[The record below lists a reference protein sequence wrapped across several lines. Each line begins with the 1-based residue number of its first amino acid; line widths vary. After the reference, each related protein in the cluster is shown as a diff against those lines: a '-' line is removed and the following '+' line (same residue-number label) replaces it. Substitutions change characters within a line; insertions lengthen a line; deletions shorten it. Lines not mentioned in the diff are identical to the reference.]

1 MHALARPFLLLLT
14 LVVAILIALFFQTR
28 AINSVDHT
36 HRLDQFLQLR
46 ELDAALDEQTLLIAT
61 GVQHQYDTQVNYRRQ
76 HDQLMNQLLN
86 TDSAFNQGLNQHSA
100 ELLQS
105 YYQDQQRKYALSEE
119 IKHYAA
125 LIRNALLYMPTL
137 VQELRDLDH
146 PQRDEAARLMSQLFR
161 YHLFP
166 DQKRLTELNQATEQL
181 QHIILD
187 DHPALLSFANQASS
201 NLRHLESLHKYRDE
215 FNQIDTSH
223 QLRALE
229 QSYQKH
235 YNQRSRHAE
244 AFTLTLLLL
253 SCLLMLLLGGMFRR
267 LQQLNY
273 RSEQARTRL
282 QDAVNS
288 LSEAFALFD
297 KHGKLVLY
305 NQRWLAFYP
314 WLQRRNAEDW
324 STLQSINKAQGVTTS
339 SPIAVPLDS
348 TQNYLEHTPDG
359 SWYQASN
366 NPTAEGGIASV
377 RTNITETQQAH
388 LKLRQLGR
396 ALEQS
401 PSAVMIT
408 DTQGIIEYIN
418 PKLSEMTGYTSDELL
433 GQNNNILKSG
443 KIPADIFTQMWQQLR
458 DGNTW
463 TGQLLN
469 RKKDGTLF
477 WDSTS
482 ISPLRTDEGEIS
494 HFIAVK
500 EDITERLRA
509 EEQLRMVAAVFE
521 TSNEAIMVA
530 DHQGTIKV
538 VNAAF
543 ERITGYTTDE
553 VKGQN
558 PSLLSSGRHDRLFYD
573 AMWNSLHSEGCWSGE
588 IWNRR
593 KDGSVYP
600 EWLSISALHDDEGQI
615 TEFVSVFSDITS
627 RKEAEAH
634 IRHQAYYDALTQL
647 PNRSLLLDRLEV
659 AISTAERD
667 QQTISVL
674 FIDLDRFKYV
684 NDTLGHEYGDELLVE
699 AATRLAGCVR
709 ESDTVARFGGDEFV
723 VLLHNIH
730 SDRDAA
736 LVAEKIIRQLSEP
749 FALAGRDIIIGASIG
764 LAMYPGESDDPDT
777 LLRNADLAMYRAKQ
791 TGRNRFQFFT
801 SSLQEHANTLMEME
815 QDLRLA
821 LENGQ
826 LEIYYQPLVRAQSG
840 RVTGVEAL
848 LRWHHPTL
856 GMVSPDQFI
865 PLAEDTGLIGPIG
878 QWVLETACQQ
888 VSQWQQQGLKLYLS
902 VNISGRQR
910 DLGMD
915 APLLRRILM
924 QAKLPAEQL
933 VLEITEGMLLDN
945 SDETIA
951 WLQSFCDLGVHLAID
966 DFGTGYSALSYLKR
980 FPIDT
985 LKIDQGFVRDL
996 TLDNEDALL
1005 VEAIISMAR
1014 SLKLRLIAEG
1024 VETEEQRHVLFSLGC
1039 EFLQGYYFAKP
1050 MPATSLVTW
1059 MANYQPIRLG

>member
-1 MHALARPFLLLLT
+1 M
-14 LVVAILIALFFQTR
+14 
-28 AINSVDHT
+28 
-36 HRLDQFLQLR
+36 
-46 ELDAALDEQTLLIAT
+46 
-61 GVQHQYDTQVNYRRQ
+61 
-76 HDQLMNQLLN
+76 
-86 TDSAFNQGLNQHSA
+86 
-100 ELLQS
+100 
-105 YYQDQQRKYALSEE
+105 
-119 IKHYAA
+119 
-125 LIRNALLYMPTL
+125 
-137 VQELRDLDH
+137 
-146 PQRDEAARLMSQLFR
+146 
-161 YHLFP
+161 
-166 DQKRLTELNQATEQL
+166 
-181 QHIILD
+181 
-187 DHPALLSFANQASS
+187 
-201 NLRHLESLHKYRDE
+201 
-215 FNQIDTSH
+215 
-223 QLRALE
+223 
-229 QSYQKH
+229 
-235 YNQRSRHAE
+235 
-244 AFTLTLLLL
+244 
-253 SCLLMLLLGGMFRR
+253 
-267 LQQLNY
+267 
-273 RSEQARTRL
+273 
-282 QDAVNS
+282 
-288 LSEAFALFD
+288 
-297 KHGKLVLY
+297 
-305 NQRWLAFYP
+305 
-314 WLQRRNAEDW
+314 
-324 STLQSINKAQGVTTS
+324 
-339 SPIAVPLDS
+339 
-348 TQNYLEHTPDG
+348 
-359 SWYQASN
+359 
-366 NPTAEGGIASV
+366 
-377 RTNITETQQAH
+377 
-388 LKLRQLGR
+388 
-396 ALEQS
+396 
-401 PSAVMIT
+401 
-408 DTQGIIEYIN
+408 IEYIN
-418 PKLSEMTGYTSDELL
+418 PKLSEMTGYSSEELL

-443 KIPADIFTQMWQQLR
+443 EISADIFTDMWQQLR
-458 DGNTW
+458 EGNIW
-463 TGQLLN
+463 SGQLLN

-482 ISPLRTDEGEIS
+482 ISPLRTDTGEIS

-543 ERITGYTTDE
+543 ERITGYSAAE

-558 PSLLSSGRHDRLFYD
+558 PSILSSGRHDRFFYN
-573 AMWNSLHSEGCWSGE
+573 AMWESLNTEGCWSGE

-627 RKEAEAH
+627 RKEAEAN

-659 AISTAERD
+659 AIITAERD
-667 QQTISVL
+667 QQMISVL

-684 NDTLGHEYGDELLVE
+684 NDTLGHEHGDELLMEVSK
-699 AATRLAGCVR
+699 RLTQCVR

-723 VLLHNIH
+723 ILLHNIQ

-736 LVAEKIIRQLSEP
+736 LVAEKIIRKLSDP
-749 FALAGRDIIIGASIG
+749 FTLAGRDIIIGASIG

-815 QDLRLA
+815 QNLRQA
-821 LENGQ
+821 LEHGQ
-826 LEIYYQPLVRAQSG
+826 LEVHYQPLVRAQSG

-856 GMVSPDQFI
+856 GMISPDQFI

-888 VSQWQQQGLKLYLS
+888 ISLWQQQGLKLYLS

-910 DLGMD
+910 NLGMD
-915 APLLRRILM
+915 APLLHRIL
-924 QAKLPAEQL
+924 QESRLEAAQL
-933 VLEITEGMLLDN
+933 VLEITEGMLLEN
-945 SDETIA
+945 SEETIA

-985 LKIDQGFVRDL
+985 LKIDREFVRDL

-1024 VETEEQRHVLFSLGC
+1024 VETAEQRNVLFSLGC

-1050 MPATSLVTW
+1050 MPAEALVAW
-1059 MANYQPIRLG
+1059 MADYQPIRLS